1 MKLLDKITIYYLII
15 GFLIFLYIMGIFQ
28 YGLTNI
34 IRQLLPPVLAAII
47 AGSIFDYLETKK
59 WQRPITPLITGLII
73 GLVGRFGEQP
83 LNLII
88 IAISAMAIKFLV
100 KLDNR
105 HIFNPAA
112 AGLLVGFLFLN
123 SYPAWWGGSG
133 FPLVFLFW
141 IPIMF
146 YKMKR
151 WAPIAGF
158 VVPAVILSGINILAS
173 GSLLFFLSIMLIE
186 PKTSPFD
193 TKNGLIYGLIV
204 GIGYLLFSQT
214 AFDPLITPLLIG
226 NLGARL
232 LGKFIV

>member
-15 GFLIFLYIMGIFQ
+15 GFLILLYIVGIFQ
-28 YGLTNI
+28 YGLLNI
-34 IRQLLPPVLAAII
+34 TRQLLPPVLAAII
-47 AGSIFDYLETKK
+47 AGSIFDYLETNR
-59 WQRPITPLITGLII
+59 WQRPTTPLITGLII

-83 LNLII
+83 VNLII
-88 IAISAMAIKFLV
+88 IAILAMAIKFLI

-112 AGLLVGFLFLN
+112 SGLLVGLLLLN

-133 FPLVFLFW
+133 FPPVFLFW
-141 IPIMF
+141 IPVML

-151 WAPIAGF
+151 WAPVAGF
-158 VVPAVILSGINILAS
+158 VVPAVIFSGINILAS

-193 TKNGLIYGLIV
+193 TKIGLVYGFLV
-204 GIGYLLFSQT
+204 GVGYLLFSQT
-214 AFDPLITPLLIG
+214 TLDPLISSLLVG